1 MGLCAMN
8 PLSAQK
14 FGYVKTQEL
23 VELIPDVKE
32 ANSNIETFQTQLQK
46 RGQEMLKALQTKY
59 QNLQKQEAQ
68 GEISPKTLEIEV
80 GKLKGEEAE
89 ILKFEQ
95 ESQQKIMKKSEDLLK
110 PIRDRIQKAID
121 DVADENKYDYV
132 FDYSTGFLLYAE
144 KATDVTSKVKA
155 KLGL

>member
-1 MGLCAMN
+1 MRKLITYVCVLMGLCAMN

-46 RGQEMLKALQTKY
+46 RGQEMLKTLQTKY

-95 ESQQKIMKKSEDLLK
+95 ESQQK
-110 PIRDRIQKAID
+110 
-121 DVADENKYDYV
+121 
-132 FDYSTGFLLYAE
+132 
-144 KATDVTSKVKA
+144 
-155 KLGL
+155 